1 MVIEYVHN
9 FAHSNISNLFVYQIE
24 TNKYNKML
32 QKTRKLTGFINNNFT
47 FNLISFIF
55 NKIYINLSLLP
66 ASQPAERDFRSCR
79 RYIPLSFN
87 VIMYIP
93 IVYNLWFLI

>member
-1 MVIEYVHN
+1 
-9 FAHSNISNLFVYQIE
+9 
-24 TNKYNKML
+24 ML

-66 ASQPAERDFRSCR
+66 ASQQSVTLDHAEDI
-79 RYIPLSFN
+79 YP
-87 VIMYIP
+87 
-93 IVYNLWFLI
+93 FLLML